1 MRPLRANNGVEA
13 VHEPDRRAD
22 VPPAPGGETG
32 DRPVFPLSD
41 SAWNLLQSAW
51 YFGQCRSDH
60 GDWRGQY
67 RHSLGVIDAG
77 GFRE

>member
-1 MRPLRANNGVEA
+1 MRPLRAKNGVEA

-41 SAWNLLQSAW
+41 SAWNLL
-51 YFGQCRSDH
+51 
-60 GDWRGQY
+60 
-67 RHSLGVIDAG
+67 
-77 GFRE
+77 